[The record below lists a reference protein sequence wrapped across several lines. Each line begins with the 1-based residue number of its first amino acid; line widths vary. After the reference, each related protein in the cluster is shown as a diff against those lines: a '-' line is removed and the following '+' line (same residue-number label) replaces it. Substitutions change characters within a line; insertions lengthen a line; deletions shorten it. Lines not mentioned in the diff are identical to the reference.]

1 MSTHQVSASNSLL
14 YEKLA
19 ERYGSGLVA
28 GINVEMRSA
37 GNIKDS
43 GRPLFWTNRKSD
55 DYIVNESAFG
65 QRLAARYS
73 LTWVF
78 IRCLKSISSGQGA
91 GGKKQRKSGSETCGA
106 GNLTTFRSGWPA
118 MTRKAMRKVSRGRTC
133 LQRLQKNL
141 RVDPDSFARERESKC
156 GLILRPELK

>member
-19 ERYGSGLVA
+19 ERYGSSLVA

-37 GNIKDS
+37 GNIKDR
-43 GRPLFWTNRKSD
+43 GRSYFRLIENWTTT
-55 DYIVNESAFG
+55 
-65 QRLAARYS
+65 S
-73 LTWVF
+73 LTRVLSDSAWQEDILLPGF
-78 IRCLKSISSGQGA
+78 SYGRSKSISSGQRA

-106 GNLTTFRSGWPA
+106 GNLTTFRSGWSA
-118 MTRKAMRKVSRGRTC
+118 MTRKARRKVSRGRTC

-141 RVDPDSFARERESKC
+141 RVEQDSFARERANAV
-156 GLILRPELK
+156 